1 MEKFGIRTGQITA
14 ELRLGRREQARA
26 HANFRVAVRK
36 ESRRGTTKANP
47 HEGREVRRLSRLSS
61 MREEDFFVR
70 MRFSFR
76 LFSYVVLVLLIAGFA
91 SQSRAQSYL
100 KNSDVSV
107 GVFGQF
113 SPRTSGNGITDT
125 PTVSVGGQAAFRH
138 SYHWWLGYEGSYD
151 YTRYAER
158 YSVLPYTVQHNT
170 HEFAASYLI
179 TTPGLLGL
187 HPFVFGGI
195 SALVFSPTLNGGQN
209 VSWQGE
215 PAANF
220 GGGINWALLSSHFG
234 LRLQY
239 RGVYYK
245 TPDFNQARLN
255 TGTSRLTS
263 EPMAG
268 VYLRF

>member
-1 MEKFGIRTGQITA
+1 
-14 ELRLGRREQARA
+14 
-26 HANFRVAVRK
+26 
-36 ESRRGTTKANP
+36 
-47 HEGREVRRLSRLSS
+47 
-61 MREEDFFVR
+61 
-70 MRFSFR
+70 MRFSLR
-76 LFSYVVLVLLIAGFA
+76 LFSYAVLVLLITGFTGQA
-91 SQSRAQSYL
+91 RAQNYL
-100 KNSDVSV
+100 KKSDVSI

-113 SPRTSGNGITDT
+113 TPRTSGNGITDT

-138 SYHWWLGYEGSYD
+138 TYHWWLGYEGSYN

-158 YSVLPYTVQHNT
+158 YSVLPYTLQHNT
-170 HEFAASYLI
+170 HEFAGSYLVSA
-179 TTPGLLGL
+179 PGVLGV
-187 HPFVFGGI
+187 HPFAFGGL
-195 SALVFSPTLNGGQN
+195 SALIFSPSLNGGQN
-209 VSWQGE
+209 ASWQGRLAE
-215 PAANF
+215 NF

-234 LRLQY
+234 IRLQY

>member
-1 MEKFGIRTGQITA
+1 M
-14 ELRLGRREQARA
+14 
-26 HANFRVAVRK
+26 
-36 ESRRGTTKANP
+36 KANP
-47 HEGREVRRLSRLSS
+47 PEGRMTQRVMPPSS
-61 MREEDFFVR
+61 MGEEDHFVR

-76 LFSYVVLVLLIAGFA
+76 LFSYAVLILLIAGFA
-91 SQSRAQSYL
+91 SQSYAQSYL

-107 GVFGQF
+107 SAFGQF
-113 SPRTSGNGITDT
+113 TPRTSGNGITDS
-125 PTVSVGGQAAFRH
+125 PTVSLGGQAAFRH

-151 YTRYAER
+151 YTRFAER

-170 HEFAASYLI
+170 HEFAASYLVAA
-179 TTPGLLGL
+179 PGLLGF

-195 SALVFSPTLNGGQN
+195 SALIFSPTLNGGQN

-220 GGGINWALLSSHFG
+220 GGGFNHALLGPHFG
-234 LRLQY
+234 IRLQY
-239 RGVYYK
+239 RGVYAK

-263 EPMAG
+263 EPMFG
-268 VYLRF
+268 VYLKF